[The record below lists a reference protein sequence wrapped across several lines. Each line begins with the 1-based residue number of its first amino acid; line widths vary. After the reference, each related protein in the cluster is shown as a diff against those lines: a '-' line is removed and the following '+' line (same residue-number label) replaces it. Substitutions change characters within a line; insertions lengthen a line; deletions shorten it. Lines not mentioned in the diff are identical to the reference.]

1 MDNRLF
7 TAPLELIREYGTN
20 DPFILADSITKWN
33 GKAIRI
39 QVRYFDAKRQKG
51 FCTNILNNYY
61 IFINRN
67 LSRQM
72 QRMVCGHELGHVL
85 FHQDMLSRD
94 QDGKFRQIAEWEIF
108 DMKDHSEYEA
118 NVFLA
123 GLLIDTAQL
132 KELICQGYDI
142 VSIASILDVNVN
154 LVALKVAAEAR
165 FDDVR
170 IPFIPKQNFLGTI
183 DDRADSFGEGR

>member
-20 DPFILADSITKWN
+20 DPFILAGHITRWN

-61 IFINRN
+61 IFINQN

-85 FHQDMLSRD
+85 FHQDMLVRD
-94 QDGKFRQIAEWEIF
+94 KNGKFRQLVEWELF
-108 DMKDHSEYEA
+108 DIKDHTEYEA

-123 GLLIDTAQL
+123 GLLIDTDHL
-132 KELICQGYDI
+132 KELIYEEYDI

-154 LVALKVAAEAR
+154 LVAIKVAAEAKY
-165 FDDVR
+165 DGVKV
-170 IPFIPKQNFLGTI
+170 PFIPKQNFMGTI
-183 DDRADSFGEGR
+183 DDRADSFG

>member
-20 DPFILADSITKWN
+20 DPFTLAASITRWN
-33 GKAIRI
+33 GKSIRI
-39 QVRYFDAKRQKG
+39 NVRYFDAKRQKG

-94 QDGKFRQIAEWEIF
+94 KNGKFKQLVEWELF
-108 DMKDHSEYEA
+108 DIKNRTEYEA
-118 NVFLA
+118 NLFLA
-123 GLLIDTAQL
+123 GLLIDTERL
-132 KELICQGYDI
+132 KEMIYQGYDI
-142 VSIASILDVNVN
+142 VSIASFFEVNVN
-154 LVALKVAAEAR
+154 LVAIKVAAEIKS
-165 FDDVR
+165 DDVSG
-170 IPFIPKQNFLGTI
+170 PFIPRKNFLGTI
-183 DDRADSFGEGR
+183 DDRADSIG